1 MSSCC
6 PADVKVVTKIS
17 PDGTITAQYLD
28 MRIAP
33 PVMLT
38 QAAYDALVKVK
49 CPTSEPDWEK
59 VCLQVIGN
67 ADAALIESGDKVVVI
82 STTFA
87 DTVGAIDSITRSPA
101 QLYLED
107 GTDVTATHE
116 VVACPEALVVESDF
130 CVAP

>member
-28 MRIAP
+28 MRVAP
-33 PVMLT
+33 PVMLD
-38 QAAYDALVKVK
+38 QAAYDALTKVK

-59 VCLQVIGN
+59 VCLQEAGN
-67 ADAALIESGDKVVVI
+67 TDAALIVSGKQLVVV

-87 DTVGAIDSITRSPA
+87 DTAGTIDAITLRPA
-101 QLYLED
+101 TLYLED